1 MERTQ
6 QICSSQFFSLQVI
19 QRGLCH
25 ESHAPSNARG
35 EAGNTALEGMLAR
48 HRACRMAEEL
58 IMIAEDEENHDSR
71 RKVVNMPHMS
81 SPKARM
87 RGKL

>member
-19 QRGLCH
+19 QRDLCH

-35 EAGNTALEGMLAR
+35 EASNTALEGMLAR
-48 HRACRMAEEL
+48 HRAGRMAEEL
-58 IMIAEDEENHDSR
+58 IMIAEDENHDSR